1 MNDLGGF
8 IARVATATVVRRVV
22 GLLLLAVLAWAG
34 TGRAEAACTGSGNT
48 WTCANKAEAAAKMS
62 EISAGWSAPAK
73 CAALGY
79 QRDALPTANYYVDT
93 SRELIDFRLALWC
106 DVNTSASFSSFTNPI
121 NLDVNYS
128 VGCPQY
134 TAWNSATHTCDDTR
148 CTLGRDLGIWTPNI
162 LDDLAC
168 ETTNDGAN
176 CEVAGVT
183 GPDGYVH
190 WYATGDQCTKPYT
203 CPTGYFS
210 NGDGTC
216 EKKTVCPEGVP
227 YDLETNSCAPPEKCP
242 PGSRQLPDGSCKV
255 DDDSNCTAG
264 QVKGPDGL
272 CMNDPDKCSA
282 GSAPGADG
290 TCKPDS
296 DGDGVPDVEDGDHH
310 ATDSASC
317 ASPPVCSGDQIL
329 CVHAM
334 QLWRIDCNTRRNAN
348 VDLDMYCK
356 RPPVCESVA
365 LGDDNRTAGCT
376 QQEEAM
382 IFLQWKTACAVAAMA
397 EKDAEGGGPTSG
409 DDANGNGQPDWTE
422 NPGDGT
428 QGVNLGDDDTDGS
441 GRASIIK
448 EGASYGGDGLDVSGM
463 GFVRTCPTIPDVT
476 VRGTVIHFNTDAF
489 CGWMQLGGQFVLL
502 LAALLSVKILTNGSG
517 M

>member
-1 MNDLGGF
+1 MSDL
-8 IARVATATVVRRVV
+8 ARFVVRVVTASVVRRVV
-22 GLLLLAVLAWAG
+22 GLLLLAVLAWLG
-34 TGRAEAACTGSGNT
+34 LGRAQAATGDNQEQAFAKCRAAMISTGTANPSARYGCNAAVDGAASGYWNGCKWQNTSITNGQDTGNGSLCVQGIGTYT
-48 WTCANKAEAAAKMS
+48 WTVSCPAWAPWDTATNTCKDMRCA
-62 EISAGWSAPAK
+62 I
-73 CAALGY
+73 
-79 QRDALPTANYYVDT
+79 
-93 SRELIDFRLALWC
+93 
-106 DVNTSASFSSFTNPI
+106 
-121 NLDVNYS
+121 
-128 VGCPQY
+128 
-134 TAWNSATHTCDDTR
+134 
-148 CTLGRDLGIWTPNI
+148 GRDMGVWTPEI
-162 LDDLAC
+162 LDDLSCQTSA
-168 ETTNDGAN
+168 TDGAS
-176 CEVAGVT
+176 CEVAGVV

-190 WYATGDQCTKPYT
+190 WYATGDTCTKPYS
-203 CPTGYFS
+203 CPSGYYS

-242 PGSRQLPDGSCKV
+242 TGSRQLPDGSCKV

-272 CMNDPDKCSA
+272 CMNDPDKCSS
-282 GSAPGADG
+282 GSAAGADG

-296 DGDGVPDVEDGDHH
+296 DGDGVPDEEDGTHK

-317 ASPPVCSGDQIL
+317 DAPPICSGDQIL

-365 LGDDNRTAGCT
+365 LADDNRAEGCT

-397 EKDAEGGGPTSG
+397 EKEGATGNDG
-409 DDANGNGQPDWTE
+409 DANDNGQPDWTE

-448 EGASYGGDGLDVSGM
+448 EGATYGGDGLDVSGM